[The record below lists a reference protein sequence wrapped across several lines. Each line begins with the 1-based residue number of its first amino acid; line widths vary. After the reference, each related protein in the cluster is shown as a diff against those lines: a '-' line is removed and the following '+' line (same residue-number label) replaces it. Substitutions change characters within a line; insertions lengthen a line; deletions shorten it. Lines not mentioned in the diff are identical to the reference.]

1 MKTILVPFL
10 GFFLM
15 LAVPAFAD
23 TTYTYTGNPFDS
35 FSGNY
40 SCGSECAISGSFT
53 VGNPLASNPSLAV
66 LEGENSILATG
77 FPISSSQVESFSFTD
92 GNTTFNQN
100 NSYFP
105 NSAIL
110 IGTDSN
116 GMINDWTVFLQFG
129 PYTNYLYTTNTPG
142 RDISSNQVGYYPYT
156 SLGTA
161 FNNDNPGTWSVTD
174 TPEPSSLLMLSTG
187 LIGLGFIRRRIA

>member
-15 LAVPAFAD
+15 SAVPAFAD

>member
-1 MKTILVPFL
+1 MKAILVASL
-10 GFFLM
+10 GCFLM
-15 LAVPAFAD
+15 SAVPAFAD
-23 TTYTYTGNPFDS
+23 TTYAYTGKPFDS

-53 VGNPLASNPSLAV
+53 VANPLASNLPLTV
-66 LEGENSILATG
+66 LDGENSILATG
-77 FPISSSQVESFSFTD
+77 FPASSSQVEAFSFTD
-92 GNTTFNQN
+92 GNTAFDQN

-116 GMINDWTVFLQFG
+116 GMINDWELFLQFG

-142 RDISSNQVGYYPYT
+142 RDVSSNQVGYYPYT
-156 SLGTA
+156 NLGTA
-161 FNNDNPGTWSVTD
+161 LNNGNPGTWSVTD
-174 TPEPSSLLMLSTG
+174 TPEPSSLLMLSSG

>member
-77 FPISSSQVESFSFTD
+77 FPVSSSQVESFSFTD
-92 GNTTFNQN
+92 GNTTFDQN

-156 SLGTA
+156 TLGTA
-161 FNNDNPGTWSVTD
+161 FNNDSPGTWSVTD
-174 TPEPSSLLMLSTG
+174 TPEPSSLLMLSSG

>member
-15 LAVPAFAD
+15 SAVPAFAD

-40 SCGSECAISGSFT
+40 SCGSECAVSGSFT
-53 VGNPLASNPSLAV
+53 VANPLASNLPSTV
-66 LEGENSILATG
+66 LGGENSILATG
-77 FPISSSQVESFSFTD
+77 FPVSASQVESFSFTD
-92 GNTTFNQN
+92 GNTTFDQN

-156 SLGTA
+156 TLGTA

-174 TPEPSSLLMLSTG
+174 TPEPSSLLMLSSG

>member
-1 MKTILVPFL
+1 MKTILVALL
-10 GFFLM
+10 GCFLM
-15 LAVPAFAD
+15 SATPAFAD
-23 TTYTYTGNPFDS
+23 ATYTYTGNPFDS

-40 SCGSECAISGSFT
+40 SCGSECAVSGSFT
-53 VGNPLASNPSLAV
+53 VANPLASNLPSTV
-66 LEGENSILATG
+66 LGGENSILATG
-77 FPISSSQVESFSFTD
+77 FPVSASQVESFSFTD
-92 GNTTFNQN
+92 GNTTFDQN

-156 SLGTA
+156 NLGTA
-161 FNNDNPGTWSVTD
+161 LNNDNPGTWSVTD
-174 TPEPSSLLMLSTG
+174 TPEPSSLLMLSSG